1 MTDTSLLHPRSKVA
15 GVVLVV
21 LALVAAAAVAAV
33 WARGSDPR
41 TEAGTAAIFPVTVR
55 RTGGIAGVDD
65 RAVVTATGDVTLSTR
80 KGRAGSCRLSA
91 TDLEELADLAGRTR
105 PGRTPAVDDDISDAF
120 HYEIQSRG
128 GTTSFGTGDNPR
140 VVTDL
145 IAAVG
150 GNRSRCR

>member
-1 MTDTSLLHPRSKVA
+1 MSRGRVA

-41 TEAGTAAIFPVTVR
+41 TEAETAALFPVTVR

-80 KGRAGSCRLSA
+80 KGPAGSCRLSA
-91 TDLEELADLAGRTR
+91 SDLEELADLAARTR
-105 PGRTPAVDDDISDAF
+105 PGRTQVVDDDIADAF
-120 HYEIQSRG
+120 HYEIESRR
-128 GTTSFGTGDNPR
+128 GTTSFGNGDNPR

-150 GNRSRCR
+150 GNPSQCG

>member
-41 TEAGTAAIFPVTVR
+41 ADAGTAALFPVTVR

-80 KGRAGSCRLSA
+80 KGPAGSCRLSA
-91 TDLEELADLAGRTR
+91 TDLEELADLAARTR
-105 PGRTPAVDDDISDAF
+105 PGRTPAVVDDISDAF
-120 HYEIQSRG
+120 HYEIESRK

-150 GNRSRCR
+150 GNPSRCS